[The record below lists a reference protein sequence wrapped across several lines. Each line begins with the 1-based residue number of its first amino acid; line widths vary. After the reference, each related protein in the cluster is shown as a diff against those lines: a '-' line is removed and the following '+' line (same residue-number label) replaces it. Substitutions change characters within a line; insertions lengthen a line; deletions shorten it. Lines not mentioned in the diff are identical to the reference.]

1 MLRTCV
7 RTYVRTYVR
16 AYVQEAFYTAA
27 IQKLKLGKNSRP
39 SNRPQGSRDKIYLRQ
54 STSQGARQAGGG
66 REDAFKPE
74 KFKVK
79 QWLEEER
86 SYGHSIGK
94 SDLWFEYKWQ
104 LEESMEIE
112 RRKVLEDPGNAKAK
126 ARHLALKTRLEKIT
140 ASTVYLNTTK
150 KELLKFCG
158 ARLLKPQ
165 RFVNLTLEE
174 EKARAHVTWM
184 SYDKLMDLAA
194 FGTPEELSEVIANGE
209 EWVENRENTV
219 LGWSDQIPVWVKGD
233 MDQARVFL
241 SSEARS
247 KHEPGVLAAS
257 RMSQKRACYGEGSDK
272 FRVTL
277 ELRNV
282 IYNWF
287 SRDEDKQPVGAI
299 PPALLVVY
307 GSHGRLSNIS
317 SNHTFIK
324 DEVFYIGSKR
334 IERKAGSSTKGLMKS
349 WVELREKH
357 PELFSNI
364 TLMQQPAAWLD
375 DVIHAWSLEELSQQ
389 FPQALW
395 QRDVLATH
403 CSQGTQDALMWSH
416 QLQSIIAG
424 KMTPVLQLCDTDFGF
439 PLKASMRRA
448 HEWLQSKL
456 KLKSK
461 LLGVTEQ
468 LQYGNLEVLEC
479 VHAAL
484 EDLKKTEATRTT
496 PNVK

>member
-1 MLRTCV
+1 M
-7 RTYVRTYVR
+7 R
-16 AYVQEAFYTAA
+16 ACMHANYIQEAFYTAA
-27 IQKLKLGKNSRP
+27 VSRLNVGKNSR
-39 SNRPQGSRDKIYLRQ
+39 STNRTKGSREKVYLRQ
-54 STSQGARQAGGG
+54 TMSQGQRQPGGG
-66 REDAFKPE
+66 NTDAFKAE
-74 KFKVK
+74 KLKVK

-112 RRKVLEDPGNAKAK
+112 RLKVLEDPGNASAK
-126 ARHLALKTRLEKIT
+126 ARHLAITTRLEKIT
-140 ASTVYLNTTK
+140 ASNAYLNTTK
-150 KELLKFCG
+150 KDLLKFCG

-174 EKARAHVTWM
+174 EKARCHVTWM

-194 FGTPEELSEVIANGE
+194 FGTPEQLSEVIANGE
-209 EWVENRENTV
+209 DWVENRENTV

-233 MDQARVFL
+233 IDQTRVFL
-241 SSEARS
+241 SSETLS
-247 KHEPGVLAAS
+247 KPEPEAHAAA
-257 RMSQKRACYGEGSDK
+257 RMSQKRAYYGDGSDK

-287 SRDEDKQPVGAI
+287 SRDEGKQPLGAI
-299 PPALLVVY
+299 PPALLVVF
-307 GSHGRLSNIS
+307 GSHARLSNIS

-324 DEVFYIGSKR
+324 DEVFMVGSKR
-334 IERKAGSSTKGLMKS
+334 IERKAGASCRGLMKS

-375 DVIHAWSLEELSQQ
+375 DVIHCWSLEELSQQ

-403 CSQGTQDALMWSH
+403 CSQGTQDALMWCQ

-424 KMTPVLQLCDTDFGF
+424 KMTPVLQLCDTDMGF

-448 HEWLQSKL
+448 HEKLQSKL

-461 LLGVTEQ
+461 VLGVKEQ

-479 VHAAL
+479 VHNAL

>member
-1 MLRTCV
+1 M
-7 RTYVRTYVR
+7 
-16 AYVQEAFYTAA
+16 
-27 IQKLKLGKNSRP
+27 
-39 SNRPQGSRDKIYLRQ
+39 
-54 STSQGARQAGGG
+54 
-66 REDAFKPE
+66 
-74 KFKVK
+74 K

-233 MDQARVFL
+233 MDQARIFL
-241 SSEARS
+241 SSETRS
-247 KHEPGVLAAS
+247 KHEPGVHGSS

-317 SNHTFIK
+317 SKHTFIK

-364 TLMQQPAAWLD
+364 ILMQQPAAWLD

-468 LQYGNLEVLEC
+468 LEYGNLEVLEC